1 MASFGNL
8 YDYVTSRGIVIPQTS
23 DVKTKVEQAFKE
35 IFGSDFSLAPETT
48 NGRLIEAITV
58 LFTDVCGVGAQIAN
72 GLNVTQAVGE
82 FIDGLGSLFGI
93 VRVEGESDA
102 SFRRR
107 IVASASRGSGF
118 AQSIAN
124 EIMKVDG
131 VHNVCV
137 LDNGNEDPDVL
148 PKNANG
154 EATSHS
160 VAVPGHTVFIGVW
173 RDTTGIE
180 TIHANIAKAIMRTK
194 SAGCS
199 MDDTVRPG
207 ATVERTVVVDG
218 TSFTA
223 KFCIAQEMRLN
234 VRVTVDASYYT
245 GVDAE
250 TDAENAVKS
259 VFADNS
265 MNATV
270 TKAQLSAAIAAKGS
284 GLVAVETVI
293 DWNYGGIF
301 HYDVDSLDI
310 FPWCYVDANNV
321 VIDTTVQ

>member
-1 MASFGNL
+1 MANFGNL
-8 YDYVTSRGIVIPQTS
+8 YDYVTARGIVIPQTS
-23 DVKTKVEQAFKE
+23 DIKAKVEQAFRE

-48 NGRLIEAITV
+48 NGRLIEAVTV

-82 FIDGLGSLFGI
+82 FIDGLGALFGV

-124 EIMKVDG
+124 EIMKVNG

-154 EATSHS
+154 EPTSHS
-160 VAVPGHTVFIGVW
+160 VAVPGHTVFISVW
-173 RDTTGIE
+173 HDTVGLE
-180 TIHANIAKAIMRTK
+180 TIRTNIAKAIMRTK

-199 MDDTVRPG
+199 MDDTVRPS
-207 ATVERTVVVDG
+207 ATIEKTVVVDG

-223 KFCIAQEMRLN
+223 KFCFAQEMFLN
-234 VRVTVDASYYT
+234 IHATVDASYYT
-245 GVDAE
+245 G
-250 TDAENAVKS
+250 TDAASDTENAIKS

-270 TKAQLSAAIAAKGS
+270 TKAQLSAAIAAKGN
-284 GLVAVETVI
+284 GLVAVNIVI
-293 DWNYGGIF
+293 DWNYGGLY

-310 FPWCYVDANNV
+310 FPCFYVDASRV
-321 VIDTTVQ
+321 VVDPTVL

>member
-1 MASFGNL
+1 MANFGNL
-8 YDYVTSRGIVIPQTS
+8 YDYVTARGIVIPQTS
-23 DVKTKVEQAFKE
+23 DIKAKVEQAFME

-48 NGRLIEAITV
+48 NGRLIEAVTV

-82 FIDGLGSLFGI
+82 FIDGLGALFGV

-124 EIMKVDG
+124 EIMKVNG
-131 VHNVCV
+131 VYNVCV

-154 EATSHS
+154 EPTSHS
-160 VAVPGHTVFIGVW
+160 VAVPGHTVFISVW
-173 RDTTGIE
+173 HDTVGLE
-180 TIHANIAKAIMRTK
+180 TIRTNIAKAIMRTK

-199 MDDTVRPG
+199 MDDTIRPT
-207 ATVERTVVVDG
+207 ATIEKTVVVDG

-223 KFCIAQEMRLN
+223 RFCIAQKIFLN
-234 VRVTVDASYYT
+234 IHATVDASYYT
-245 GVDAE
+245 GIDAASD
-250 TDAENAVKS
+250 TENAIKS

-270 TKAQLSAAIAAKGS
+270 TKAQLSAAIAAKGN
-284 GLVAVETVI
+284 GLVAVNIVI
-293 DWNYGGIF
+293 DWNYGGLF
-301 HYDVDSLDI
+301 HYDVDTLDI
-310 FPWCYVDANNV
+310 LPWFYVRASDV
-321 VIDTTVQ
+321 VVDTTIL